1 MNILEVEHITKRFR
15 KKTVV
20 DDISFSAEEGKVLGF
35 IGPNGAGKTT
45 MLKLITNILIPDSG
59 SIHIAGFDILKDR
72 EKALANV
79 AGVIENPA

>member
-1 MNILEVEHITKRFR
+1 MNILEVEHVTKQFH

-45 MLKLITNILIPDSG
+45 TLKLITNILI
-59 SIHIAGFDILKDR
+59 DR
-72 EKALANV
+72 KSV
-79 AGVIENPA
+79 V